1 MADVAANE
9 PGGPAYDAFLL
20 VSFGGPEGPDDV
32 IPFLE
37 NVTRGRGIPVARLAE
52 VGEHYHLF
60 GGVSPI
66 NQQCR
71 ELIAAIEASFAGG
84 GLDLPV
90 YWGNRNWR
98 PYLHDTVRQLARDGA
113 RRAIA
118 FVTSAYS
125 SYSSCRQY
133 LDDIERAREL
143 AGPGAPRIDKLRP
156 YFNHPGF
163 IEPLAEHTRAALA
176 TLPAAVRDHAQL
188 LFTAHS
194 VPVAMAATSGPRGG
208 AYVAE
213 LTEVARLVSER
224 VDGGTHPWRLVY
236 QSRSGPPSEPW
247 LEPDVRDCL
256 AGIAAGCRDGAAAAV
271 LVPAGFVAD
280 HMELRYD
287 LDVEA
292 VGAARRLGIAVARAA
307 APGTHPR
314 FVRMVRELVAE
325 RFEDSAE
332 GPGRQRV
339 APCHPGQAGPK
350 RLALGTLG
358 PSADSCPAGCC
369 AYARPGG
376 AAAARASSGQ
386 GR

>member
-1 MADVAANE
+1 MPCSEPSAA
-9 PGGPAYDAFLL
+9 GYDALLL
-20 VSFGGPEGPDDV
+20 VSFGGPDGPDDV

-37 NVTRGRGIPVARLAE
+37 NVTRGRGVPRARLAE
-52 VGEHYHLF
+52 VGEHYQLF

-71 ELIAAIEASFAGG
+71 ELIAAIEASFAES

-98 PYLHDTVRQLARDGA
+98 PYLPDTVRQLARDGV
-113 RRAIA
+113 RRAVA

-143 AGPGAPRIDKLRP
+143 AGPGAPRIDKIRP

-163 IEPLAEHTRAALA
+163 VEPLAEHTRSALA
-176 TLPAAVRDHAQL
+176 TLPATVRDHAHL

-194 VPVAMAATSGPRGG
+194 VPAAMAATSGPDGG
-208 AYVAE
+208 AYVAQ

-224 VDGGTHPWRLVY
+224 VDGGSHPWRLVY
-236 QSRSGPPSEPW
+236 QSRSGPPSQRW
-247 LEPDVRDCL
+247 LEPDVRDYL
-256 AGIAAGCRDGAAAAV
+256 AEIAGARGGAAPAAV
-271 LVPAGFVAD
+271 LVPAGFVSD
-280 HMELRYD
+280 HMEVRYD

-292 VGAARRLGIAVARAA
+292 VRAAQRLGITVARAA
-307 APGTHPR
+307 TPGTHPR
-314 FVRMVRELVAE
+314 FVAMVRELVAE
-325 RFEDSAE
+325 RLETSPE
-332 GPGRQRV
+332 GRLPGR
-339 APCHPGQAGPK
+339 AGPQ
-350 RLALGTLG
+350 RPALGALG
-358 PSADSCPAGCC
+358 PSPDYCPAQCC
-369 AYARPGG
+369 AHARPGG
-376 AAAARASSGQ
+376 TPGAPASTAGQ

>member
-1 MADVAANE
+1 MANMAENE
-9 PGGPAYDAFLL
+9 PTAPAYDAFLL

-37 NVTRGRGIPVARLAE
+37 NVTRGRGIPRARLAE

-71 ELIAAIEASFAGG
+71 ELISAIEASFAAG

-98 PYLHDTVRQLARDGA
+98 PYLPDTVRRLARDGV

-133 LDDIERAREL
+133 LNDIERACEL

-163 IEPLAEHTRAALA
+163 IEPLAEHTRSALA
-176 TLPAAVRDHAQL
+176 TLPAAVRDHACL

-194 VPVAMAATSGPRGG
+194 VPTAMAATSGPRGG

-224 VDGGTHPWRLVY
+224 VDGGSHPWRLVY
-236 QSRSGPPSEPW
+236 QSRSGSPSQPW
-247 LEPDVRDCL
+247 LEPDVRDYL
-256 AGIAAGCRDGAAAAV
+256 AEIAGHSADGQAAAV
-271 LVPAGFVAD
+271 LVPAGFVSD
-280 HMELRYD
+280 HMEVRFD

-292 VGAARRLGIAVARAA
+292 VREAGRLGIAVARAA
-307 APGTHPR
+307 TPGTHPR
-314 FVRMVRELVAE
+314 FVAMVGELVAE
-325 RFEDSAE
+325 RFEVSA
-332 GPGRQRV
+332 
-339 APCHPGQAGPK
+339 GQARQQ

-358 PSADSCPAGCC
+358 PSPDSCGAGCC
-369 AYARPGG
+369 AYSRPGG
-376 AAAARASSGQ
+376 GPARLAPSL
-386 GR
+386 GRDR